1 MEKLWKDCSAE
12 EKAEVKAI
20 EQEQKYLKE
29 QFMMGV
35 ISHRKYS
42 YRLTK
47 LIKKLDEIERKYSDE
62 ILSDH
67 V

>member
-29 QFMMGV
+29 QFMMGA
-35 ISHRKYS
+35 INHRKYS

>member
-29 QFMMGV
+29 QFKMGA

-42 YRLTK
+42 YRLTM
-47 LIKKLDEIERKYSDE
+47 LIKKLDEIERKYS
-62 ILSDH
+62 
-67 V
+67 

>member
-12 EKAEVKAI
+12 EKAEVKEI

-29 QFMMGV
+29 QFKMGA

-42 YRLTK
+42 YRLTM
-47 LIKKLDEIERKYSDE
+47 LIKKLDEIERRYS
-62 ILSDH
+62 
-67 V
+67 